1 MDYLK
6 ITLQEIPFI
15 QFAHEHKTSAA
26 EWFLSAFPS
35 TEITYIKSGELMIS
49 EAGSQASFQI
59 MPQRVF
65 ITNHE
70 YAYTTHSPSRQHCHV
85 TFAILHRKA
94 EVISAAE
101 VTQASKFFE
110 NHGEMSAILPRY
122 INESRFAEHICQSI
136 ETIIYLHSLPTLF
149 SSIRLHANIL
159 TLLAECTEFSMQN
172 AERSLSSESTYA
184 QTRYC
189 RRAEAY
195 IAEHLDRRISV
206 PELAAYLNIS
216 EGHLCRVF
224 KSGTG
229 FTLSEYIASRK
240 IALIKEL
247 LLTGRFSLAEA
258 GAHAGID
265 DPKYVS
271 RLFHRITGM
280 TASEFL
286 RKESKGS
293 ADSV

>member
-26 EWFLSAFPS
+26 EWFLPAFPS
-35 TEITYIKSGELMIS
+35 TEITYIKSGELVVFES
-49 EAGSQASFQI
+49 ENQTPLQI

-65 ITNHE
+65 VTSHE
-70 YAYTTHSPSRQHCHV
+70 HIHTTHSPSRQHCHV
-85 TFAILHRKA
+85 TFAIRHRKA
-94 EVISAAE
+94 EFISAAE
-101 VTQASKFFE
+101 VTQAAKFFE
-110 NHGEMSAILPRY
+110 NRSEMSAILPRC
-122 INESRFAEHICQSI
+122 INESRFAEHVCQSI

-149 SSIRLHANIL
+149 SSLRVHANIL
-159 TLLAECTEFSMQN
+159 SLLAECTEFSIQN
-172 AERSLSSESTYA
+172 AERALCSESTYA

-195 IAEHLDRRISV
+195 IAEHLDRHISV
-206 PELAAYLNIS
+206 PELADYLNIS

-229 FTLSEYIASRK
+229 FTVSEYIASRK
-240 IALIKEL
+240 ITLIKEL

-271 RLFHRITGM
+271 RLFRRITGM

-286 RKESKGS
+286 RKSSQNFS
-293 ADSV
+293 ADL